1 MIFGILYLIAV
12 LMVAAINGAVFAS
25 LIIYL
30 EKHYNKNKSKK
41 HNKQNKA

>member
-1 MIFGILYLIAV
+1 MIFQITFLVTAA
-12 LMVAAINGAVFAS
+12 MVAAINGAVFAS

-30 EKHYNKNKSKK
+30 EKQYNKNKSKK

>member
-12 LMVAAINGAVFAS
+12 LMVAAVNGAVFAS

-30 EKHYNKNKSKK
+30 EKQYNKSKSKK
-41 HNKQNKA
+41 HNEQNKA